1 MEGAAR
7 WPYGLA
13 SRQSKEY
20 PLGQGLTCWRISEV
34 RRTLLLVELEGR
46 L

>member
-7 WPYGLA
+7 WPDGLA

-20 PLGQGLTCWRISEV
+20 HLGQGPTCWRIVEG
-34 RRTLLLVELEGR
+34 RRTLLLVELVGR
-46 L
+46 V

>member
-13 SRQSKEY
+13 SRKSKEY
-20 PLGQGLTCWRISEV
+20 HLGQGPMCWRISEV
-34 RRTLLLVELEGR
+34 QRTLLLVELEGR